1 MVVIVGKKYGNVKGN
16 NSLKKKKKLS
26 MVHDTI
32 TARWDWASFFRVL
45 FKVAFA
51 IIILN
56 FCASKQSVVE
66 LL

>member
-32 TARWDWASFFRVL
+32 TAR
-45 FKVAFA
+45 
-51 IIILN
+51 
-56 FCASKQSVVE
+56 
-66 LL
+66 